1 MTVVS
6 GIVLYVI
13 VWWVVVFAVLPW
25 GVRTAAPG
33 DPGAEHGAP
42 ANPQLWRKLI
52 WTSVIAGL
60 IWLVIFAL
68 IEADLFSFRDW
79 ARQQAL

>member
-33 DPGAEHGAP
+33 DPGAPIGTRGCCGMPALEGAGASNDVPPRADSP
-42 ANPQLWRKLI
+42 A
-52 WTSVIAGL
+52 
-60 IWLVIFAL
+60 
-68 IEADLFSFRDW
+68 
-79 ARQQAL
+79 